1 MCRGQLFFMQTVMPQ
16 KGYRMKGQNIII
28 AGVGGQGIVF
38 AGNILGLAAMKQGF
52 DVKKTDTLGMAQRGG
67 SVVSHLRY
75 GEKVFSPSIKK
86 GDVDVIIAFE
96 KLEAA
101 RWIEYLKTGGIV
113 FINDLAI
120 PPLSAYL
127 GAGKYPDDTELTSI
141 INKKTDKIC
150 ILDAG
155 KSAEILGNPRLVNTI
170 LLGFTLPSLSIEE
183 VFIKEALT
191 EALSQKVSKL
201 NIKALEK
208 GLELTN
214 S

>member
-1 MCRGQLFFMQTVMPQ
+1 
-16 KGYRMKGQNIII
+16 MKGQNIII
-28 AGVGGQGIVF
+28 AGVGGQGVIL

-86 GDVDVIIAFE
+86 GDADVIIAFE

-101 RWIEYLKTGGIV
+101 RWIEYLKKGGMI

-120 PPLSAYL
+120 PPLSVHI
-127 GAGKYPDDTELTSI
+127 GTGEYPGDAELTAI
-141 INKKTDKIC
+141 MKQKTDNIC
-150 ILDAG
+150 IIDAG
-155 KSAEILGNPRLVNTI
+155 KRAEELGNPHLINTI
-170 LLGFTLPSLSIEE
+170 LLGSALPYLSIKKN
-183 VFIKEALT
+183 FLKKAIIEALP
-191 EALSQKVSKL
+191 QKVVEL
-201 NIKALEK
+201 NLKALEK
-208 GLELTN
+208 GLEPTP

>member
-1 MCRGQLFFMQTVMPQ
+1 
-16 KGYRMKGQNIII
+16 MKGQNIIL

-67 SVVSHLRY
+67 SVVTHLRY

-86 GDVDVIIAFE
+86 GDADIIIAFE

-120 PPLSAYL
+120 PPLSAHL
-127 GAGKYPDDTELTSI
+127 GTDKYPGDNEITSI
-141 INKKTDKIC
+141 INKKTGKIC
-150 ILDAG
+150 ILDAA
-155 KSAEILGNPRLVNTI
+155 KSAEELGNPLLVNTI

-191 EALSQKVSKL
+191 EALPQKVAEL
-201 NIKALEK
+201 NIKALKK
-208 GLELTN
+208 GWSLSTPSRPHL
-214 S
+214 